1 MNADVHCAHMQ
12 FETELLVD
20 ESLFQIM
27 PGTMENADGEQ
38 VFSRKILSF
47 KAILE
52 SVSCF
57 VVAIFCISQTPG
69 KFENDKDPLVEDEE
83 VELVSISLFHN
94 NHVYLNLN
102 SGGKSC
108 GCKSQPGHRA

>member
-1 MNADVHCAHMQ
+1 MKDLEHPLKAKCTWWNSKTGPNTSQVNADVHCAHMQ

-47 KAILE
+47 KAIL
-52 SVSCF
+52 V
-57 VVAIFCISQTPG
+57 
-69 KFENDKDPLVEDEE
+69 
-83 VELVSISLFHN
+83 
-94 NHVYLNLN
+94 
-102 SGGKSC
+102 
-108 GCKSQPGHRA
+108 